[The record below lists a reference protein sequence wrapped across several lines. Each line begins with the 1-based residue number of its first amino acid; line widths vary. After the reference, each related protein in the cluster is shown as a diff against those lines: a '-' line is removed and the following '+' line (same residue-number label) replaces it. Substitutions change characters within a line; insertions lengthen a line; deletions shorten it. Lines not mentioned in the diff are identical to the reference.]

1 MRKTFIGAVV
11 VAVVVALT
19 GCSAGPV
26 TPTVTDP
33 WIKAIPT
40 LADGTATGVFMVIN
54 NPGSEAIQLV
64 SATNDTAGLT
74 STPLEIH
81 EVVMKDGAMVMQQV
95 AGGINVPAKGSVALK
110 PGGYHVMY
118 WDLKQPI
125 PAGST
130 VNLTLKFSNGTK
142 VPVTA
147 TAMTIANAQEKYSP
161 SASPSPSMSMSH

>member
-1 MRKTFIGAVV
+1 MRKSFIGALAL
-11 VAVVVALT
+11 AVTIALT
-19 GCSAGPV
+19 GCSTGPV

-33 WIKAIPT
+33 WIKAIPS
-40 LADGTATGVFMVIN
+40 LSDGTATGVFMVIN
-54 NPGSEAIQLV
+54 NPGSEAVQLTG
-64 SATNDTAGLT
+64 ATNDTAGLT

-81 EVVMKDGAMVMQQV
+81 EVVMKDGAMVMQEV
-95 AGGINVPAKGSVALK
+95 SGGINVPAKGSVTLK

-130 VNLTLKFSNGTK
+130 VKLTLNFSNGTK

-161 SASPSPSMSMSH
+161 SATPSPSMSMSH